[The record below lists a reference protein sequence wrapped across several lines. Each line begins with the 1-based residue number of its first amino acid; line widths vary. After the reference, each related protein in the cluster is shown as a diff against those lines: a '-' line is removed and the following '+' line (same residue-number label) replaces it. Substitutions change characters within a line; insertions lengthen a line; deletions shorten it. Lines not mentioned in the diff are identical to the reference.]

1 MLFVGEVD
9 RWGMGL
15 IEVMD
20 YTKMKLCEGRWN
32 IHRMVYEVTNNDGWS
47 KIKDLVVKRAKK
59 EPILAVC
66 YMISDK
72 MTKHTLEGLY
82 TNVTNDVK
90 PVHCHIICAPFYS
103 FDWNSATVNAK
114 SAWTTSSKFCSSVA
128 FDKHINVINVCKAAH
143 DKNYV
148 DKDQLYFIKLV
159 MNDIK
164 GLLPPP
170 NVLKTK
176 KLENGVG
183 YADTLSDE
191 DEPVRVRYVATDAV
205 AQKTISI

>member
-1 MLFVGEVD
+1 
-9 RWGMGL
+9 
-15 IEVMD
+15 
-20 YTKMKLCEGRWN
+20 
-32 IHRMVYEVTNNDGWS
+32 MVYEVTNNEGWS
-47 KIKDLVVKRAKK
+47 RIKELVVNRAKK
-59 EPILAVC
+59 EPILAVI
-66 YMISDK
+66 YMVSDT
-72 MTKHTLEGLY
+72 MTKHALQTLY

-103 FDWNSATVNAK
+103 FDWSTGNTNAKAAWINSA
-114 SAWTTSSKFCSSVA
+114 KFCSTVA
-128 FDKHINVINVCKAAH
+128 FDNHINVINTCKAAH

-148 DKDQLYFIKLV
+148 DKDELYFVKLI
-159 MNDIK
+159 MNDVK

-191 DEPVRVRYVATDAV
+191 EGPVRVQYVAVPPAAQNV
-205 AQKTISI
+205 ANVQAEKTISL